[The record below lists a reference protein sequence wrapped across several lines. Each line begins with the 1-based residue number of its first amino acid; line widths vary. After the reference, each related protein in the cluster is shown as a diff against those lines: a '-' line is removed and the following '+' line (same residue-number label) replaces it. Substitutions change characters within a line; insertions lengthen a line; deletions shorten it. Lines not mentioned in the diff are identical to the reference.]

1 MLTLVLETP
10 GKLIAATTATPV
22 AAPAPGEATV
32 RVHRVGVCGT
42 DLHAYAGRQPFFT
55 YPRILGH
62 ELGIE
67 VLAIGDGVTSVAVG
81 DRCAVEPYLN
91 CGHCIA
97 CREGKPNCCRTLQV
111 LGVHTDG
118 GHRSRMV

>member
-10 GKLIAATTATPV
+10 GKLIATETAEPTNVLGPEEV
-22 AAPAPGEATV
+22 LV

-62 ELGIE
+62 ELGVE
-67 VLAIGDGVTSVAVG
+67 VIAVG
-81 DRCAVEPYLN
+81 SFVFGPTTRARN
-91 CGHCIA
+91 KNG
-97 CREGKPNCCRTLQV
+97 RRG
-111 LGVHTDG
+111 
-118 GHRSRMV
+118 

>member
-1 MLTLVLETP
+1 MKTIVLDEP
-10 GKLIAATTATPV
+10 GKFRFSETEYPGR
-22 AAPAPGEATV
+22 PGSGEALIGI
-32 RVHRVGVCGT
+32 RRIGICGT
-42 DLHAYAGRQPFFT
+42 DMHAFRGRQPFFS

-67 VLAIGDGVTSVAVG
+67 VLEVGPGVNCVSVG

-91 CGHCIA
+91 CGTCIA
-97 CREGKPNCCRTLQV
+97 CRRGKTNCCDTLRV

-118 GHRSRMV
+118 GMRE